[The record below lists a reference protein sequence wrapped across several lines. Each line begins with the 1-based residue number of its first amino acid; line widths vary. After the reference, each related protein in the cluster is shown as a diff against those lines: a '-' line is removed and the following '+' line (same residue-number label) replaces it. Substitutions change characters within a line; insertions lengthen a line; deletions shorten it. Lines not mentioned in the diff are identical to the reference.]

1 MSHESLVNID
11 KYREKDIVLIE
22 GKNTQKV
29 QIQQLKQLYLP
40 NEKKLNKVS
49 VRV

>member
-1 MSHESLVNID
+1 MSHEGLVNID
-11 KYREKDIVLIE
+11 NNRERDIVLIE

-29 QIQQLKQLYLP
+29 QIRQLSQLYLP